1 MIQSHS
7 ADDSLIV
14 WTLQH
19 SSTQGARFLQ
29 SQFCQVAF
37 RTDICPADPAAKE
50 LIAFNHV
57 LASDFWWLVSLL
69 RVSHYPYLLTS
80 EVYLAS
86 KTCLVTVVFPV
97 IVTTVPDIKTSK
109 RKGYLVQLFHRIWSF
124 MVGDCGE
131 VEQFLLFQAG
141 SRERGT
147 VAT

>member
-1 MIQSHS
+1 MCVLHTQCTECTVIRSEWSSQAAGFLCCFDFLPYLFNICCSFQIFLKTSMIQSHS

-37 RTDICPADPAAKE
+37 RIDICPADPAAKE
-50 LIAFNHV
+50 LIVFNHV
-57 LASDFWWLVSLL
+57 LASDFRWLVFIL

-86 KTCLVTVVFPV
+86 KTV
-97 IVTTVPDIKTSK
+97 
-109 RKGYLVQLFHRIWSF
+109 
-124 MVGDCGE
+124 
-131 VEQFLLFQAG
+131 LL
-141 SRERGT
+141 
-147 VAT
+147 